1 MEPFLMWSEFIF
13 FLLLFPAGGS
23 PGKWSWLCRK
33 YDLLPL
39 QGQCREVILHPGVF
53 KRCEF
58 DKQDSLK

>member
-1 MEPFLMWSEFIF
+1 MEPFLMWPEFIF
-13 FLLLFPAGGS
+13 SSFISSGWISGQV
-23 PGKWSWLCRK
+23 SWLCRK